1 MTPPNPAS
9 KAQLDATAEF
19 YTQVL
24 GFTLGRDQRAE
35 HHYYLSLERDH
46 PRIGAARATGPHNPT
61 QPSPAQRRPP
71 PGVELVDEV
80 DDAVLDRDLVVAAER
95 PLPGEDL
102 RDRPSG
108 LRDFRVGDP
117 SSYYLRVTDR
127 SL

>member
-46 PRIGAARATGPHNPT
+46 PRVGAALATGPTT
-61 QPSPAQRRPP
+61 QPSPAQPNGGRRR
-71 PGVELVDEV
+71 
-80 DDAVLDRDLVVAAER
+80 A
-95 PLPGEDL
+95 
-102 RDRPSG
+102 SN
-108 LRDFRVGDP
+108 
-117 SSYYLRVTDR
+117 SSTK
-127 SL
+127 